1 MAEQTIISMP
11 NTPEELGVALAPP
24 ELRKLD
30 FSALDY
36 TTLNRAC
43 IEYIRTYFPNDHNDF
58 FANNGIIMLVELMSY
73 IGNVLSQR
81 SDILIDEAF
90 ISTAQTKNAV
100 NQHLVLINQ
109 EIRRATPATVDVE
122 ISVPNPVPSEI
133 KISAGTRFNLIGPDE
148 SSVYYEVYRA
158 PNDFVSPISIP
169 PNKRGII
176 AYGIEGYTETPV
188 VRTSN
193 GELNQFIEINDA
205 RVLDEPIMVEVSSG
219 STSTFWRRVDVI
231 EKSGSNDEVF
241 EVRHSDGKST
251 IIFGDNV
258 TGSVPLSG
266 QVITVTFR
274 VGGGSRGRISAG
286 IINETRSVIPQ
297 PPYTAAIEATFR
309 NLVPSSGGT
318 DDETV
323 EQAKKRAPREF
334 ATHNSAITGEDY
346 SLLASEYSHPV
357 FGSVS
362 KAVAVLR
369 TGVSADTEVVA
380 AQIRAATSDE
390 EAAELLQSNFVN
402 RNLVEFYVLA
412 EGPNDTPIL
421 PNSGLKQGL
430 ISYFNDINVLTDE
443 IMVLDGAIKPV
454 DVNATV
460 VISRSAD
467 AGTTKVAVEAAINDF
482 FNLRN
487 FDMGTEL
494 FVAHLYAMI
503 QGVAGVKFVDIFE
516 PADDVIKSYKKAEVG
531 SSFVGYNEVIT
542 LGNVDLKFYYEPG
555 NFKIPPIGR

>member
-1 MAEQTIISMP
+1 
-11 NTPEELGVALAPP
+11 
-24 ELRKLD
+24 
-30 FSALDY
+30 
-36 TTLNRAC
+36 
-43 IEYIRTYFPNDHNDF
+43 
-58 FANNGIIMLVELMSY
+58 MSVSY
-73 IGNVLSQR
+73 
-81 SDILIDEAF
+81 
-90 ISTAQTKNAV
+90 
-100 NQHLVLINQ
+100 
-109 EIRRATPATVDVE
+109 
-122 ISVPNPVPSEI
+122 PVPSEI
-133 KISAGTRFNLIGPDE
+133 RIPAGTRFTLIGPDE
-148 SSVYYEVYRA
+148 NSVYYEVYRA

-169 PNKRGII
+169 PNKRGVI
-176 AYGIEGYTETPV
+176 AYGIEGYTESPV

-205 RVLDEPIMVEVSSG
+205 KVLDEPITVEVSSG
-219 STSTFWRRVDVI
+219 STSVFWRRVDVI
-231 EKSGSNDEVF
+231 EKSSSNDEVF

-258 TGSVPLSG
+258 AGSAPLSG
-266 QVITVTFR
+266 QTITVMYR
-274 VGGGSRGRISAG
+274 VGGGSRGRISSG
-286 IINETRSVIPQ
+286 VINETRSMVPQ
-297 PPYTAAIEATFR
+297 PPYTAAVEVTFR
-309 NLVPSSGGT
+309 NLVSSSGGV
-318 DDETV
+318 DEETV

-334 ATHNSAITGEDY
+334 ATHDNAVTGEDY

-357 FGSVS
+357 YGSVA

-369 TGVSADTEVVA
+369 TGVSSDTEIVA

-390 EAAELLQSNFVN
+390 EAANILQSNFVN

-412 EGPNDTPIL
+412 DGPNDTPVL

-454 DVNATV
+454 DVSATV

-467 AGTTKVAVEAAINDF
+467 AGTTKVAVESAINDF
-482 FNLRN
+482 FSLRN

-516 PADDVIKSYKKAEVG
+516 PADDIIKSYKKAEVG
-531 SSFVGYNEVIT
+531 SAFIGYNEVIT

-555 NFKIPPIGR
+555 NFKIPPVR